1 MLGESQD
8 DAGINT
14 LARGFRRDF
23 GRGLS
28 SSSEIESSE
37 ESLIVNGR
45 NGVIEKD
52 RFLKE
57 AREELE
63 ARLEKEIDEQGQS
76 SEASP
81 EPEKP
86 DFKSFGLKTNIN
98 EGFQLPEWMHGIEGF
113 AEVIKNN
120 SSMILESLTSEDR
133 DQIYALLPKTE
144 SKEKSEVILKKL
156 LTSKLPQKFGQTPLD
171 AFGKR
176 LEER

>member
-1 MLGESQD
+1 MSENAAITTEINTKPLSEPKLPSFDQPSKPRRLNFESMDDLKFLRSAMLGESQD
-8 DAGINT
+8 DAAINT

-45 NGVIEKD
+45 NGVIDKD

-63 ARLEKEIDEQGQS
+63 ARLEKEIDEKGQS
-76 SEASP
+76 SEANL

-86 DFKSFGLKTNIN
+86 DFK
-98 EGFQLPEWMHGIEGF
+98 
-113 AEVIKNN
+113 
-120 SSMILESLTSEDR
+120 
-133 DQIYALLPKTE
+133 
-144 SKEKSEVILKKL
+144 
-156 LTSKLPQKFGQTPLD
+156 
-171 AFGKR
+171 
-176 LEER
+176 